1 MGLFGK
7 LITIAIIVVAIMW
20 AWNNIKIDTLT
31 ICVGDE
37 ITPLEA
43 TCVESSDCARYMTS
57 VYGQYPD
64 TPMYN
69 YLLTQT
75 TTCNQGKC
83 EQQEFRFKDVCKQGE
98 TPLVYKV
105 TAKELI
111 SSK

>member
-1 MGLFGK
+1 MGFIGK
-7 LITIAIIVVAIMW
+7 IIGIIIIAVILLW
-20 AWNNIKIDTLT
+20 AYNNVKVDTLT
-31 ICVGDE
+31 ICVGEE

-43 TCVESSDCARYMTS
+43 TCVESSDCAKYLTS
-57 VYGQYPD
+57 IYGEYPD

-83 EQQEFRFKDVCKQGE
+83 EQQNFRFKDVCKTGE
-98 TPLVYKV
+98 QPLVYKV
-105 TAKELI
+105 TLKELM